1 MRQLFIA
8 VAMATAALSLA
19 SCDPRP
25 LEVTDNSALKSIT
38 LTVNNDTPKWEFG
51 EERIFTIKVS
61 PATAICER
69 FELKASNADIIT
81 IRDGE
86 LPNQFKATAW
96 GEGKVILTAL
106 AVGHGEIAGQAGN
119 DVVECTDVMEFT
131 LVDSRVKPQR
141 PVVTLQMA
149 VSTDMGNKKELAEDT
164 PSVLADKDDMVLT
177 VTSDSERATYSMKSL
192 DNEVFNVERTG
203 AQSWMLKTKK
213 PGRDFLK
220 LTVTDALGNAFDYY
234 FLLYSYG
241 HVTMTAE
248 YDPLMAEA
256 GISISE
262 HSYSKLTGQVYMAGT
277 LTGWPWNDVNNKA
290 VKEIPVFNGSVD
302 FTFEDEQKPIVLADT
317 EAIQKEIQNMT
328 VGTGSNKAWFNI
340 HEARLNYII
349 TLSDPYVIIDQ
360 LVDDRNRE
368 ETLWWNFWIYGELQ
382 QEGVASVEMPDQV
395 GHDGE
400 ILRSAQNDNGGWE
413 NGNEYTIPL

>member
-8 VAMATAALSLA
+8 VAMATAAVALA

-38 LTVNNDTPKWEFG
+38 LTVSNDTPKWEFG
-51 EERIFTIKVS
+51 EERIFTIKVT
-61 PATAICER
+61 PTTAICER
-69 FELKASNADIIT
+69 FELKASNADIIS

-86 LPNQFKATAW
+86 LPNQFKATAE
-96 GEGKVILTAL
+96 GEGKIVLTAI

-164 PSVLADKDDMVLT
+164 PAVLADKDDMVLT

-192 DNEVFNVERTG
+192 DNAVFSVERTG

-220 LTVTDALGNAFDYY
+220 LTVTDALENAFDYY
-234 FLLYSYG
+234 FLVYSYG

-256 GISISE
+256 GISIRE
-262 HSYSKLTGQVYMAGT
+262 HAYSKLTGQVYMAGT

-290 VKEIPVFNGSVD
+290 VRDIPVYNGQVV
-302 FTFEDEQKPIVLADT
+302 FTYQEDQAPVVLADT

-349 TLSDPYVIIDQ
+349 TLSDPYIIIDQ
-360 LVDDRNRE
+360 LIDDTNRE
-368 ETLWWNFWIYGELQ
+368 ETLWWNFRIEGELQ
-382 QEGVASVEMPDQV
+382 QEGVAPVIMLSHEPIGFGAVVD
-395 GHDGE
+395 
-400 ILRSAQNDNGGWE
+400 GWE
-413 NGNEYTIPL
+413 DGNEYNLPL

>member
-8 VAMATAALSLA
+8 VAMATAAVALS
-19 SCDPRP
+19 SCDPRV
-25 LEVTDNSALKSIT
+25 LDVTDNSELKSIS
-38 LTVNNDTPKWEFG
+38 VEVSNESQRWEFG
-51 EERIFTIKVS
+51 EERMFTIVPS
-61 PATAICER
+61 PKTAICER
-69 FELKASNADIIT
+69 FELRFSDPEMVMLKA
-81 IRDGE
+81 GE
-86 LPNQFKATAW
+86 LPNQFKVTAN
-96 GEGKVILTAL
+96 GEGKLIVTAV
-106 AVGHGEIAGQAGN
+106 AFGHGEIAGQAGS
-119 DVVECTDVMEFT
+119 DWPVEKTATEEFQ

-290 VKEIPVFNGSVD
+290 VKDLPVYNGQVD
-302 FTFEDEQKPIVLADT
+302 FTYQEDQAPVVLADT

-349 TLSDPYVIIDQ
+349 TLSDPYIIIDE
-360 LVDDRNRE
+360 LLDDNSRE
-368 ETLWWNFWIYGELQ
+368 ETLWWNFRIEGELQ
-382 QEGVASVEMPDQV
+382 QEGVESVMMLSHESIGFNATMD
-395 GHDGE
+395 
-400 ILRSAQNDNGGWE
+400 GWE

>member
-1 MRQLFIA
+1 
-8 VAMATAALSLA
+8 MATAALALA

-86 LPNQFKATAW
+86 LPNQFKATAG

-131 LVDSRVKPQR
+131 LVDSRVRPQR

-192 DNEVFNVERTG
+192 DNAVFSVERTG

-220 LTVTDALGNAFDYY
+220 LTVTDALENAFDYY
-234 FLLYSYG
+234 FLVYSYG

-262 HSYSKLTGQVYMAGT
+262 HAYQKLIGQVYMAGT

-290 VKEIPVFNGSVD
+290 VKEIPVFNGTVD
-302 FTFEDEQKPIVLADT
+302 FTYQQDQAPVVLADT

-349 TLSDPYVIIDQ
+349 TLSDPYIIIDE
-360 LVDDRNRE
+360 LLDDNSRE

-382 QEGVASVEMPDQV
+382 QEGVEPVIMLSHEPIGFNATVD
-395 GHDGE
+395 
-400 ILRSAQNDNGGWE
+400 GWE
-413 NGNEYTIPL
+413 DGNEYNLPL

>member
-1 MRQLFIA
+1 
-8 VAMATAALSLA
+8 MATAALALA

-86 LPNQFKATAW
+86 LPNQFKATAG
-96 GEGKVILTAL
+96 GEGKVFLTAL

-141 PVVTLQMA
+141 PIVTLQMA

-164 PSVLADKDDMVLT
+164 PSVLADKDNMVLT

-290 VKEIPVFNGSVD
+290 VKDIPVYNGQVD
-302 FTFEDEQKPIVLADT
+302 FTYQEDQAPVVLADT
-317 EAIQKEIQNMT
+317 EAIQKEIYAMT
-328 VGTGSNKAWFNI
+328 AGSGNDKAWFTP

-349 TLSDPYVIIDQ
+349 TLSDPYIVIDE
-360 LVDDRNRE
+360 LLDDNSRE
-368 ETLWWNFWIYGELQ
+368 EPLWWNFWIYGELR

>member
-1 MRQLFIA
+1 
-8 VAMATAALSLA
+8 MATAALALA

-61 PATAICER
+61 PVTAMCER

-86 LPNQFKATAW
+86 LPNQFKATAG

-119 DVVECTDVMEFT
+119 DVVECTDIMEFT

-213 PGRDFLK
+213 PGRNFLK

-290 VKEIPVFNGSVD
+290 VKDIPVYNGQVD
-302 FTFEDEQKPIVLADT
+302 FTYQEDQAPVVLADT
-317 EAIQKEIQNMT
+317 EAIQKEIYAMT
-328 VGTGSNKAWFNI
+328 AGSGNDKAWFTP

-349 TLSDPYVIIDQ
+349 TLSDPYIVIDE
-360 LVDDRNRE
+360 LLDDNSRE
-368 ETLWWNFWIYGELQ
+368 ETLWWNFWIYGEFQ

>member
-1 MRQLFIA
+1 MRQIFIA
-8 VAMATAALSLA
+8 AVIAAVAGALA

-25 LEVTDNSALKSIT
+25 LEVMDNSALKSIT
-38 LTVNNDTPKWEFG
+38 LQVNNDSPKWEFG
-51 EERIFTIKVS
+51 EERIFTIV
-61 PATAICER
+61 PAPKTAICER
-69 FELKASNADIIT
+69 FELRFSNSEIVILKA
-81 IRDGE
+81 GE
-86 LPNQFKATAW
+86 MPNQFKVTAN
-96 GEGKVILTAL
+96 GEGKLIVTAV
-106 AVGHGEIAGQAGN
+106 AFGHGEIAGQAGS
-119 DVVECTDVMEFT
+119 DWPVEKTATEEFQ

-192 DNEVFNVERTG
+192 DNEVFSVERTG
-203 AQSWMLKTKK
+203 AQSWILKTNK
-213 PGRDFLK
+213 PGRGFLK
-220 LTVTDALGNAFDYY
+220 LTVTDALGNPFDYY
-234 FLLYSYG
+234 YLLYSYG
-241 HVTMTAE
+241 HVTLTAE

-349 TLSDPYVIIDQ
+349 TLSDPYIIIDE
-360 LVDDRNRE
+360 LLDDNSRE
-368 ETLWWNFWIYGELQ
+368 ETLWWNFWIEGELQ
-382 QEGVASVEMPDQV
+382 QEGVEPVMMLSHESIGFNATVD
-395 GHDGE
+395 
-400 ILRSAQNDNGGWE
+400 GWE

>member
-8 VAMATAALSLA
+8 VAMATAAVALS
-19 SCDPRP
+19 SCDPRV
-25 LEVTDNSALKSIT
+25 LEVTDNSALRSIT

-51 EERIFTIKVS
+51 EERIFTIKVT

-69 FELKASNADIIT
+69 FELKASNADIIS

-86 LPNQFKATAW
+86 LLNQFKATAE
-96 GEGKVILTAL
+96 GEGKIVLTAL

-141 PVVTLQMA
+141 PIVTLQMA
-149 VSTDMGNKKELAEDT
+149 PSTDIASKKGLAEDT
-164 PSVLADKDDMVLT
+164 PSVVADSEELLLT
-177 VTSDSERATYSMKSL
+177 ASSDSERATYSMKSL
-192 DNEVFNVERTG
+192 DNEVFSVERTG

-220 LTVTDALGNAFDYY
+220 LTVTDALGNPFDYY
-234 FLLYSYG
+234 YLLYSYG
-241 HVTMTAE
+241 HVTLTAE

-290 VKEIPVFNGSVD
+290 VKDIPVYNGQVD
-302 FTFEDEQKPIVLADT
+302 FTYQEDQAPVVLADT

-349 TLSDPYVIIDQ
+349 TLSDPYIIISQ
-360 LVDDRNRE
+360 LIDDTNRE
-368 ETLWWNFWIYGELQ
+368 EPRWWNFWIYGELQ
-382 QEGVASVEMPDQV
+382 QEGVEPVMMLSHESIGFNATMD
-395 GHDGE
+395 
-400 ILRSAQNDNGGWE
+400 GWE

>member
-8 VAMATAALSLA
+8 AVVAAVAGALA

-25 LEVTDNSALKSIT
+25 LVVLDNSALKSIT
-38 LTVNNDTPKWEFG
+38 LQVNNDSPKWEFG
-51 EERIFTIKVS
+51 EERIFTVAVN
-61 PATAICER
+61 PATAICEL
-69 FELKASNADIIT
+69 FELKASNPEIVV
-81 IRDGE
+81 IRGGE
-86 LPNQFKATAW
+86 LPNQFKATAG

-141 PVVTLQMA
+141 PIVTLQMA

-192 DNEVFNVERTG
+192 DNEVFSVERTG

-220 LTVTDALGNAFDYY
+220 LTVTDALGNPFDYY
-234 FLLYSYG
+234 YLLYSYG
-241 HVTMTAE
+241 HVTLTAE

-290 VKEIPVFNGSVD
+290 VKDIPVYNGQVD
-302 FTFEDEQKPIVLADT
+302 FTYQEDQAPVVLADT

-368 ETLWWNFWIYGELQ
+368 ETLWWNFWIYGEFQ

-400 ILRSAQNDNGGWE
+400 NGGHDGGDSSLRSE
-413 NGNEYTIPL
+413 

>member
-1 MRQLFIA
+1 MKQLFIA
-8 VAMATAALSLA
+8 VAAATAALALA

-51 EERIFTIKVS
+51 EERIFTIKVT
-61 PATAICER
+61 PVTAICER

-86 LPNQFKATAW
+86 LPNQFKATAE
-96 GEGKVILTAL
+96 GEGKIVLTAL

-149 VSTDMGNKKELAEDT
+149 VSTDMGNKKEMAEDT

-192 DNEVFNVERTG
+192 DNEVFSVERTG

-220 LTVTDALGNAFDYY
+220 LTVTDALGNPFDYY
-234 FLLYSYG
+234 YLLYSYG

-262 HSYSKLTGQVYMAGT
+262 HSYSKLAGQVYMAGT

-349 TLSDPYVIIDQ
+349 TLSDPYIIIDE
-360 LVDDRNRE
+360 LLDDNSRE
-368 ETLWWNFWIYGELQ
+368 ETLWWNFRIEGELQ
-382 QEGVASVEMPDQV
+382 QEGVESVMMLSHESIGFNATMD
-395 GHDGE
+395 
-400 ILRSAQNDNGGWE
+400 GWE